1 MSKGPRRKHVQR
13 TVVLNVVGL
22 TPSLLGPDTPRL
34 SAFARAGRLATVTPV
49 LPAVT
54 CSVQA
59 TYLTGTYP
67 SEHGIVGNG
76 WLFRD
81 EVDVRFWRQSNRL
94 VEGPKI
100 WERAGV
106 TCANV
111 CWWFNMYSSVDW
123 AVTPRPM
130 YPADGRKLPD
140 VWTHPSDM
148 RDGLQAE
155 FGQFP
160 LFKFWGPAADI
171 SSTRWIANA
180 SMWID
185 RRHHPQLTLVYLP
198 HLDYVLQRLGP
209 GHPDVGRDLREVD
222 AVCGDLID
230 HYTREGVRIVVLSE
244 YGIEPVSRP
253 VHLNRRFREAG
264 LIVVR
269 NEQGRDMVDVG
280 ESVAFA
286 AADHQI
292 AHVYVND
299 RRRLAEVRRI
309 VEDTP
314 GVAEVLDESAKRASH
329 IDHPRAGELVAVAE
343 PDAWF
348 TYYYWL
354 DDRRA
359 PDYARTVD
367 IHRKPG
373 YDPVELFVDPALRLP
388 RLSIG
393 WTLARRRAGFR
404 ALLEVTP
411 LDATLVRGSHGR
423 VTTTPATSPVVITH
437 QTDLLPT
444 DRLLAPDVH
453 NVLLR
458 HLDLPDAV
466 SPLAA
471 SSSSQS

>member
-1 MSKGPRRKHVQR
+1 VHK

-34 SAFARAGRLATVTPV
+34 TAFVQAGRLASVTPV

-59 TYLTGTYP
+59 SYLTGTYP
-67 SEHGIVGNG
+67 SDHGIVGNG

-81 EVDVRFWRQSNRL
+81 ELEIKFWRQSNRL
-94 VEGPKI
+94 VQGRKL
-100 WERAGV
+100 WERARV
-106 TCANV
+106 TCSNM

-140 VWTHPSDM
+140 VWTHPGEL
-148 RDGLQAE
+148 RQALQAE
-155 FGQFP
+155 LGQFP
-160 LFKFWGPAADI
+160 LFKFWGPATDI
-171 SSTRWIANA
+171 TSTRWIADA

-185 RRHHPQLTLVYLP
+185 RRHHPMLTLVYLP
-198 HLDYVLQRLGP
+198 HLDYVLQRVGP
-209 GHPDVGRDLREVD
+209 GSPSIAKDLREVD
-222 AVCGDLID
+222 SVCGDLINY
-230 HYTREGVRIVVLSE
+230 YTREGARIVVLSE
-244 YGIEPVSRP
+244 YGIAPVNRP
-253 VHLNRRFREAG
+253 IHLNRRLRDAG

-269 NEQGRDMVDVG
+269 DERGRDMLDAG
-280 ESVAFA
+280 ESAAFA
-286 AADHQI
+286 VADHQI

-299 RRRLAEVRRI
+299 PSRLAQVRQI

-314 GVAEVLDESAKRASH
+314 GVGEVLDEDGKRAYH
-329 IDHPRAGELVAVAE
+329 IDHARAGELVAVAE

-373 YDPVELFVDPALRLP
+373 YDPVELFLDPAIRIPPLAIGSRLI
-388 RLSIG
+388 RKKL
-393 WTLARRRAGFR
+393 GFR
-404 ALLEVTP
+404 TLLDVIP
-411 LDATLVRGSHGR
+411 LDASLVKGSHGR
-423 VTTTPATSPVVITH
+423 IPDDPAKGPLLISRH
-437 QTDLLPT
+437 ADLLG
-444 DRLLAPDVH
+444 DGDLAATDVH
-453 NVLLR
+453 DVILR
-458 HLDLPDAV
+458 HLGV
-466 SPLAA
+466 GVREAA
-471 SSSSQS
+471 AR

>member
-1 MSKGPRRKHVQR
+1 VHK

-22 TPSLLGPDTPRL
+22 TSSLLGPDTPRL
-34 SAFARAGRLATVTPV
+34 SAFAHAGRLASVTPV

-59 TYLTGTYP
+59 SYLTGAYP

-81 EVDVRFWRQSNRL
+81 ELEIKFWRQSNRL
-94 VEGPKI
+94 IQRPEV
-100 WERAGV
+100 WERARV
-106 TCANV
+106 SCCNV
-111 CWWFNMYSSVDW
+111 CWWFNMYSSVDF

-140 VWTHPSDM
+140 IWTRPGELRHA
-148 RDGLQAE
+148 LQTE
-155 FGQFP
+155 LGQFP
-160 LFKFWGPAADI
+160 LFKFWGPATDI
-171 SSTRWIANA
+171 SSTRWIADA

-185 RRHHPQLTLVYLP
+185 RRHHPTLTLVYLP
-198 HLDYVLQRLGP
+198 HLDYVQQRLGP
-209 GHPDVGRDLREVD
+209 AHPRVAIDLREVD

-230 HYTREGVRIVVLSE
+230 YYTGEGARIVVLSE
-244 YGIEPVSRP
+244 YGIRPVNRP
-253 VHLNRRFREAG
+253 VHLNRRLREAG

-269 NEQGRDMVDVG
+269 DERGRDMLDAG
-280 ESVAFA
+280 ESAAFA
-286 AADHQI
+286 VVDHQV

-299 RRRLAEVRRI
+299 PSRLAQVRQI
-309 VEDTP
+309 VEETP
-314 GVAEVLDESAKRASH
+314 GVAEVLDEHGKRASH

-373 YDPVELFVDPALRLP
+373 YDPVELFVDPALRSSKLA
-388 RLSIG
+388 IG
-393 WTLARRRAGFR
+393 WTLLRRQLGFR
-404 ALLEVTP
+404 ALLEVIP

-423 VTTTPATSPVVITH
+423 VTTTAAESPIFVSQQRHLVAADKIDAIDVH
-437 QTDLLPT
+437 DLL
-444 DRLLAPDVH
+444 LQ
-453 NVLLR
+453 
-458 HLDLPDAV
+458 HLDVEATVGSERARPQPV
-466 SPLAA
+466 GG
-471 SSSSQS
+471 